1 MVFLTLDDLD
11 NLFRRYAKQQ
21 GFGIVKAGGAYKQEK
36 GKTLNERRNCTWK
49 CESGGKPDGRV
60 RASSRLL
67 NGVSGMGVKMA
78 NRKTKKV
85 GCPVM
90 LHAKVTKDGKWQI
103 RNVVLQHQN
112 HEPVPSISK
121 YISMFHREDLNA
133 VRRRFFQHH
142 DEGVSI
148 PQIHSALAAERNGVE
163 NFPVSERQ
171 LRNVVDKE
179 KRLKMMEGEANAMAA
194 YFHRMSTDNQNFFH
208 LHRLDDDERLKDV
221 MWVDACSRAAYIEFG
236 DVVCFDSTYLTNR
249 YLLPFANFVGVN
261 HHGQSVLLGCAL
273 ISHEDAETFEWVFS
287 NWISCMGGKAPSG
300 ILTDQDAA
308 MKKAIAKVMPNTRH
322 RWCLWHILNK
332 LPLKLGGYDKYHEI
346 KQALLHAIYD
356 SYTVEEFENSWNEAI
371 DGYNLGE
378 NAWLKGMRSTQRV
391 ESMNSFFD
399 KYLKKQTRLYEFV
412 QQYCK
417 AMERRAEDEKQADA
431 DSVRFCHQLVSDF
444 PIERVFQKIYTS
456 AKFVEVQ
463 QECLKN
469 LYVSIVGCKVVDEN
483 VLEYTIE
490 DRVWVRDPNTR
501 KDVPTHRK
509 REYEVKYNSNSYE
522 AWCVCKLMESSGIIC
537 RHIIAVFEK
546 NDVEE
551 MIPESSIPPPL
562 TRTTHST
569 FVLLGNDWTTPLSS
583 AESSKDEFDSWKE
596 LPELRI
602 FDTRRMARTTLK
614 KCKNTRCVNIQVN
627 GVVLLMKVNDN
638 AVDDGVGVVDKLVTV
653 VIVVAVLG
661 KDVMEILYEDVM
673 QQIILSPE
681 SQWEDS
687 LKIMKMMTDTGGIA
701 PAHLPNLIDLNV
713 QVFQVQAEIS
723 SIRLVVIRD
732 RLNED
737 PACRYHLV
745 QLTPE
750 ARSSE
755 TLKIGMSIIVWNA
768 RGVCRPSFI
777 YNFRRLF
784 AMHNPTL
791 VLITETRC
799 SHVNFEDVFARIATP
814 ELDSKVDE
822 SVGLMS
828 GVVLMWN
835 KCMAKVDA
843 TTPDQGVG
851 PGES

>member
-1 MVFLTLDDLD
+1 
-11 NLFRRYAKQQ
+11 
-21 GFGIVKAGGAYKQEK
+21 
-36 GKTLNERRNCTWK
+36 
-49 CESGGKPDGRV
+49 
-60 RASSRLL
+60 
-67 NGVSGMGVKMA
+67 MA

-133 VRRRFFQHH
+133 VRRRLFQHH

-163 NFPVSERQ
+163 NFPMSERQ

-179 KRLKMMEGEANAMAA
+179 KRLKMMEGDANAMAA

-221 MWVDACSRAAYIEFG
+221 MWVDARSRAAYIEFG

-308 MKKAIAKVMPNTRH
+308 MKKVIAKVMPNTRH

-332 LPLKLGGYDKYHEI
+332 LPLKLGGYDKYDEI
-346 KQALLHAIYD
+346 KQALLRAIYD
-356 SYTVEEFENSWNEAI
+356 SYTVEKFENSWNEAI
-371 DGYNLGE
+371 DAYNLGE
-378 NAWLKGMRSTQRV
+378 NTWLKGLYQEREWWIPPYMKDMFWAGMRSTQRV

-431 DSVRFCHQLVSDF
+431 DSARFCHQLVSDF

-501 KDVPTHRK
+501 KDVPTRRK

-551 MIPESSIPPPL
+551 VHDMFI
-562 TRTTHST
+562 
-569 FVLLGNDWTTPLSS
+569 
-583 AESSKDEFDSWKE
+583 
-596 LPELRI
+596 LRQW
-602 FDTRRMARTTLK
+602 R
-614 KCKNTRCVNIQVN
+614 
-627 GVVLLMKVNDN
+627 
-638 AVDDGVGVVDKLVTV
+638 
-653 VIVVAVLG
+653 
-661 KDVMEILYEDVM
+661 KDVQRKHTM
-673 QQIILSPE
+673 
-681 SQWEDS
+681 
-687 LKIMKMMTDTGGIA
+687 
-701 PAHLPNLIDLNV
+701 
-713 QVFQVQAEIS
+713 
-723 SIRLVVIRD
+723 
-732 RLNED
+732 
-737 PACRYHLV
+737 
-745 QLTPE
+745 
-750 ARSSE
+750 
-755 TLKIGMSIIVWNA
+755 
-768 RGVCRPSFI
+768 
-777 YNFRRLF
+777 
-784 AMHNPTL
+784 
-791 VLITETRC
+791 
-799 SHVNFEDVFARIATP
+799 
-814 ELDSKVDE
+814 
-822 SVGLMS
+822 
-828 GVVLMWN
+828 
-835 KCMAKVDA
+835 
-843 TTPDQGVG
+843 
-851 PGES
+851 